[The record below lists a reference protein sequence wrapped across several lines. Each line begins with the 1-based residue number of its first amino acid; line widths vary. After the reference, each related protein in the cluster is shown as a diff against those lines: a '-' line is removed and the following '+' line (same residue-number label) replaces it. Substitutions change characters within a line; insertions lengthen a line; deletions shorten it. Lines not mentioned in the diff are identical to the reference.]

1 MKVILVLCATALM
14 VGLVLSEHFDP
25 PSQHTLDFYMKFEK
39 QHGENVNCK
48 GNHTF
53 YQYTDCDV
61 RCDFKPT
68 DSCGGASFIGCK
80 ACKKGYIPVDNTRKH
95 CVKPEDCPK

>member
-1 MKVILVLCATALM
+1 MKAVLFLCVAALIVALAT
-14 VGLVLSEHFDP
+14 SEQFPP
-25 PSQHTLDFYMKFEK
+25 PSQKKLDFYKKFLK
-39 QHGENVNCK
+39 QRGENVDCT

-80 ACKKGYIPVDNTRKH
+80 SCKKGYIPVDDSRKQ